1 MGCHLWSSREYYS
14 NRSLNPLQAAGNGL
28 APGFMKRTIF
38 IITIITFILL
48 TACWIYIQSDA
59 FTVRIRPFIAGSLQ
73 DVLGPGARI
82 GRIKAN
88 LLPLYLEVRDVAIP
102 SSRNSE
108 AIAIRRIRLYINP
121 FPLIY
126 KTLSIPS
133 IALLEPRLIASRSA
147 GGDIDLVGLFREV
160 RANIDRLGGSGKSSY
175 AVQIRTITVR
185 NGRIVLLDAE
195 TRLKIVMQKINFNVK
210 TSFPGTVMA
219 MRLASSEIT
228 ISVPA
233 YRDITAHA
241 RGNIGLDQGRLSFDS
256 CELIDEDA
264 TFALSGSI
272 DTLTAGD
279 MDLKFTTRM
288 GQRALHKI
296 TDIFT
301 KDKRE
306 KGPVIDASARITGR
320 LQDPVMEGSINLS
333 GVTYKGIKFQGAGAS
348 ISYRSRMLSIKG
360 GKWTLSRG
368 KEQVNVH
375 EIALDAS
382 YQDMHVTV
390 HHALL
395 RADDAELNVSGR
407 IGPTEGYALSLTA
420 ESSNE
425 GKSLSFLSG
434 IEMSGAVAVRG
445 TLSGPLEKPRFDG
458 QLTARPVTIRGI
470 LFASVDGKLVFDDR
484 KLYLLKAT
492 IRQGISRYD
501 FDGSISF
508 LAAEPFYQARLG
520 VSQSDVVSIVALFYQ
535 RIPLEIIASGEMT
548 FAGSSRDFNGKA
560 LLEMGPG
567 VAYGEAFDSGTLA
580 VDLTNDRV
588 SFSNVVLQKK
598 GGKARGTG
606 WISFDGSY
614 DAHVESAGLDL
625 SQINH
630 LKGLPLSGAFL
641 LDIRSSG
648 SFSKPE
654 VQAHLTVEELSY
666 QKAALGAAA
675 ADLKITEGILSFAA
689 AAGNDSFAMNG
700 TMKLKQPYPWSI
712 TTKVHTDMFD
722 PSTLFEGGDLLS
734 KIRVT
739 ADGTIQAQGNGFGL
753 SKLNGSAVFRELGFS
768 FNDLQ
773 IKNVGDAVIRIDA
786 GRLIVQ
792 SMILAGPG
800 TKLSVSGD
808 TQLGTDV
815 DLIFNGDANLSLLRV
830 LYRDVEH
837 GDGTAL
843 VKLSVSDEWS
853 NPEVAGELLIKD
865 GQIKIKDIPQK
876 FTALNGTIS
885 FDRNRVL
892 TEGIRG
898 EVGGG
903 SITVTGT
910 AQVQGS
916 ALVDFSSKAVIEN
929 VTVRYPTGMTATLG
943 GSLYY
948 DGDPSSQTLSG
959 EVAIRRARY
968 ERRVEWK
975 SMLVDFSRGFIRK
988 KSEDMGWIGDTLLN
1002 VRFYGKENILFES
1015 NLAKIPLDIDMLFQ
1029 GTISQPQFFG
1039 RIEARKGEVYFRQN
1053 VFRIIHASADFTDPG
1068 RINPTLDVQAET
1080 RVREYQ
1086 IRLGVS
1092 GTADR
1097 ATVTFV
1103 SDPALTDSDI
1113 LALLTLGKK
1122 GEELKGKESSVG
1134 FGEATSFATGKF
1146 QDILESRAR
1155 SLTGL
1160 DRFQVDPYLSKT
1172 DVAVPRVTVGKAV
1185 VQDKLF
1191 MTYSSNVGASTPEQV
1206 FRIEYILNK
1215 NISLLGERNDIGN
1228 LGADVKFRFE
1238 FR

>member
-1 MGCHLWSSREYYS
+1 
-14 NRSLNPLQAAGNGL
+14 
-28 APGFMKRTIF
+28 MKRTIL
-38 IITIITFILL
+38 IITIISFMLF

-59 FTVRIRPFIAGSLQ
+59 FTLKIRPFIAGPVQ
-73 DVLGPGARI
+73 DVLGPGARF

-88 LLPLYLEVRDVAIP
+88 LLPLYLEVRDVTIP

-108 AIAIRRIRLYINP
+108 AIAIRRIRLYFNP

-126 KTLSIPS
+126 KTISIPS
-133 IALLEPRLIASRSA
+133 ITLLDPRIIAGRSS
-147 GGDIDLVGLFREV
+147 GGDIDLAGLLREV

-175 AVQIRTITVR
+175 DVQIRTITVR
-185 NGRIVLLDAE
+185 NGRIVLLDAD
-195 TRLKIVMQKINFNVK
+195 TRLKIVMEKINFSVK
-210 TSFPGTVMA
+210 TTFPGNSMA

-228 ISVPA
+228 LSVPA

-241 RGNIGLDQGRLSFDS
+241 RGTIGLDQGRLSFDS
-256 CELIDEDA
+256 CELFEED
-264 TFALSGSI
+264 TRTALSGSI
-272 DTLTAGD
+272 GVLTGGD
-279 MDLKFTTRM
+279 MDLKITSRI
-288 GQRALHKI
+288 GQRSLYKI
-296 TDIFT
+296 TDILAR
-301 KDKRE
+301 DKRE

-320 LQDPVMEGSINLS
+320 LHDPVMEGSINLS
-333 GVTYKGIKFQGAGAS
+333 GITYKGIKFQEAGARF
-348 ISYRSRMLSIKG
+348 SYRSRMLSVRG
-360 GKWTLSRG
+360 EKWKFSRG
-368 KEQVNVH
+368 KEQLNVH
-375 EIALDAS
+375 EVALDAS
-382 YQDMHVTV
+382 YQDMQVTL

-395 RADDAELNVSGR
+395 RADDAEINVSGR
-407 IGPTEGYALSLTA
+407 IGPAEGYALSLTA
-420 ESSNE
+420 ESSNK

-434 IEMSGAVAVRG
+434 VEMSGAVAVRG
-445 TLSGPLEKPRFDG
+445 TLSGPPETPRFDG

-470 LFASVDGKLVFDDR
+470 LFTSIDGKLVFDDR
-484 KLYLLKAT
+484 KLILSEAT

-501 FDGSISF
+501 FNGSISF
-508 LAAEPFYQARLG
+508 QAAGPFYQARLG
-520 VSQSDVVSIVALFYQ
+520 VSRSDVASIVALFYQ

-548 FAGSSRDFNGKA
+548 FTGSSRDFAGNA
-560 LLEMGPG
+560 HLELGPG

-588 SFSNVVLQKK
+588 SFPGVVLHKK
-598 GGKARGTG
+598 GGKVRGTG
-606 WISFDGSY
+606 WIGFEGSY
-614 DAHVESAGLDL
+614 EAHVESDGLDL
-625 SQINH
+625 SQVNH
-630 LKGLPLSGAFL
+630 LKGLPLSGPFL

-654 VQAHLTVEELSY
+654 VQAHLTVGELSY
-666 QKAALGAAA
+666 QRAALGAATA
-675 ADLKITEGILSFAA
+675 ALKITEGILSVTAA
-689 AAGNDSFAMNG
+689 VSNGSFGMNG

-712 TTKVHTDMFD
+712 TTRVHTDTFD

-734 KIRVT
+734 RIRVM
-739 ADGTIQAQGNGFGL
+739 ADGTLQAQGSGFGL
-753 SKLNGSAVFRELGFS
+753 SNLNGSAVFRKLGFS
-768 FNDLQ
+768 LNDLQ
-773 IKNVGDAVIRIDA
+773 IENVGDAVIRIDA

-792 SMILAGPG
+792 SMTLAGPG

-808 TQLGTDV
+808 TRLGTDV
-815 DLIFNGDANLSLLRV
+815 DLTLNGDASLSLLRV
-830 LYRDVEH
+830 LYRDIEH
-837 GDGTAL
+837 GDGAAL

-885 FDRNRVL
+885 FDRNRVF

-903 SITVTGT
+903 SIMVTGT
-910 AQVQGS
+910 AQLQGS
-916 ALVDFSSKAVIEN
+916 ALVEFSSKAAIEN
-929 VTVRYPTGMTATLG
+929 VTVRYPPGMTATLG

-959 EVAIRRARY
+959 EVGIRRARY
-968 ERRVEWK
+968 EKRVEWK
-975 SMLVDFSRGFIRK
+975 SMLVDFSREFTRK
-988 KSEDMGWIGDTLLN
+988 KNEDLGWLGDTLLN

-1029 GTISQPQFFG
+1029 GTVSQPQLLG

-1097 ATVTFV
+1097 ATVAFV
-1103 SDPALTDSDI
+1103 SDPALTDSNI
-1113 LALLTLGKK
+1113 LALLTLGKR
-1122 GEELKGKESSVG
+1122 GEELKGKEANVG

-1206 FRIEYILNK
+1206 FRIEYVLNK
-1215 NISLLGERNDIGN
+1215 NISLIGERNEVGN

>member
-1 MGCHLWSSREYYS
+1 
-14 NRSLNPLQAAGNGL
+14 
-28 APGFMKRTIF
+28 MKRTF
-38 IITIITFILL
+38 LITTIVLFMLF
-48 TACWIYIQSDA
+48 TAFWVYIQSDV
-59 FTVRIRPFIAGSLQ
+59 FTLRIRPLIAGPLNTM
-73 DVLGPGARI
+73 LGPGAQF

-88 LLPLYLEVRDVAIP
+88 LLPLYLEVRDVTIP
-102 SSRNSE
+102 TSRNSE
-108 AIAIRRIRLYINP
+108 AIAIRRIRVYFNP

-126 KTLSIPS
+126 KTISIPS
-133 IALLEPRLIASRSA
+133 IRLLEPRIIAGRSA
-147 GGDIDLVGLFREV
+147 GGDIDLAGHFREV
-160 RANIDRLGGSGKSSY
+160 RANIDRQGKSGKTSFD
-175 AVQIRTITVR
+175 VQIRAITVR
-185 NGRIVLLDAE
+185 NGRIVLLDAD
-195 TRLKIVMQKINFNVK
+195 TRVKIDAQKINFNVK
-210 TSFPGTVMA
+210 TTFPGNSMA
-219 MRLASSEIT
+219 MRLASSELT
-228 ISVPA
+228 LSVPA
-233 YRDITAHA
+233 YRDVTAHA
-241 RGNIGLDQGRLSFDS
+241 RGIIGLNKGRLSFDS
-256 CELIDEDA
+256 CEIVADDA
-264 TFALSGSI
+264 RITLSGFL
-272 DTLTAGD
+272 DVLTGGN
-279 MDLKFTTRM
+279 MDLKFTSRI
-288 GQRALHKI
+288 GQRTLHKI

-301 KDKRE
+301 GKKRE

-320 LQDPVMEGSINLS
+320 LQDPVMEGSITLS
-333 GVTYKGIKFQGAGAS
+333 EITYKDMKFHDAGARL
-348 ISYRSRMLSIKG
+348 SYRGRILSVRG
-360 GKWTLSRG
+360 EEWQLSRG
-368 KEQVNVH
+368 KEQVSVH
-375 EIALDAS
+375 EVALDAS
-382 YQDMHVTV
+382 YQDMHVTL

-395 RADDAELNVSGR
+395 RADDAVLNVSGR
-407 IGPTEGYALSLTA
+407 IGPAEGYALSLA
-420 ESSNE
+420 VESSDR
-425 GKSLSFLSG
+425 GRSLSFFSG
-434 IEMSGAVAVRG
+434 IELSGSVAVRG
-445 TLSGPLEKPRFDG
+445 MLSGPLATPRFDG
-458 QLTARPVTIRGI
+458 QLTARPVTVRGI
-470 LFASVDGKLVFDDR
+470 LFSSVDGKLVFDDR
-484 KLYLLKAT
+484 KLVLSEAA

-508 LAAEPFYQARLG
+508 KAADPFYEARLG
-520 VSQSDVVSIVALFYQ
+520 ISRADVASIVALFYR
-535 RIPLEIIASGEMT
+535 RIPLEIVASGEMT
-548 FAGSSRDFNGKA
+548 FAGSSRDFTGNA
-560 LLEMGPG
+560 LLELGPG

-580 VDLTNDRV
+580 VVLTSDRV
-588 SFSNVVLQKK
+588 SFPNAVLQKND
-598 GGKARGTG
+598 GKARGTG
-606 WISFDGSY
+606 WVGFDGSY
-614 DAHVESAGLDL
+614 DAHVEGDGLDL
-625 SQINH
+625 SQVDH
-630 LKGLPLSGAFL
+630 LKGLSLSGPFL
-641 LDIRSSG
+641 LDMRSSG

-654 VQAHLTVEELSY
+654 VQAYLAVEELSY
-666 QKAALGAAA
+666 HKAVLGAATADMKIAEDLLSITA
-675 ADLKITEGILSFAA
+675 AVS
-689 AAGNDSFAMNG
+689 NDSFGMDG
-700 TMKLKQPYPWSI
+700 TMKLEHPYPWSI
-712 TTKVHTDMFD
+712 AAKVHTDQFD

-734 KIRVT
+734 NIRVN
-739 ADGTIQAQGNGFGL
+739 ADGTIRANGNGFGL
-753 SKLNGSAVFRELGFS
+753 SNLNGSAVFRQLGLS
-768 FNDLQ
+768 FNDLK
-773 IKNVGDAVIRIDA
+773 IENVGDAVIRIDA

-792 SMILAGPG
+792 SVTLAGTG

-808 TQLGTDV
+808 TRLGTDV
-815 DLIFNGDANLSLLRV
+815 DLTFNGDANLSLLRL

-837 GDGTAL
+837 CDGTAL
-843 VKLSVSDEWS
+843 VKLTISDKWS

-885 FDRNRVL
+885 FDRNRVF
-892 TEGIRG
+892 TEGTRG

-910 AQVQGS
+910 AQLQGS

-988 KSEDMGWIGDTLLN
+988 KSEDIGWTGDTLLN
-1002 VRFYGKENILFES
+1002 VRFFGKENILFES
-1015 NLAKIPLDIDMLFQ
+1015 NLAKIPLDIDMLFY
-1029 GTISQPQFFG
+1029 GTASQPQLLG

-1053 VFRIIHASADFTDPG
+1053 VFRIIHASADFIDPG

-1103 SDPALTDSDI
+1103 SDPALTDANI
-1113 LALLTLGKK
+1113 LSLLTLGKR
-1122 GEELKGKESSVG
+1122 GEELKGKEASVG
-1134 FGEATSFATGKF
+1134 VGEATSFATGKF

-1215 NISLLGERNDIGN
+1215 NMSLIGERNEIGN

>member
-1 MGCHLWSSREYYS
+1 
-14 NRSLNPLQAAGNGL
+14 
-28 APGFMKRTIF
+28 MKRPLL
-38 IITIITFILL
+38 IITIILCMLF
-48 TACWIYIQSDA
+48 TAFWVYIQSDV
-59 FTVRIRPFIAGSLQ
+59 FTSRIRPFIAGPLQ
-73 DVLGPGARI
+73 NVLGPGAQF

-88 LLPLYLEVRDVAIP
+88 LLPLYLEVRDVTIP
-102 SSRNSE
+102 TSRNSD
-108 AIAIRRIRLYINP
+108 AIAIRRIRVYLNP

-126 KTLSIPS
+126 KTVSIPS
-133 IALLEPRLIASRSA
+133 IRLLEPRLIASRSA
-147 GGDIDLVGLFREV
+147 GGDIDLAGLLREV
-160 RANIDRLGGSGKSSY
+160 RANIDRQSTSGKASFD
-175 AVQIRTITVR
+175 VQIRTITVR
-185 NGRIVLLDAE
+185 NGSIVFLDAD
-195 TRLKIVMQKINFNVK
+195 TRLKIDVQKINLNIK
-210 TSFPGTVMA
+210 TTFPGNSMV
-219 MRLASSEIT
+219 MRLSSSELT
-228 ISVPA
+228 LSVPA

-241 RGNIGLDQGRLSFDS
+241 RGIIGFDKGRLSFDS
-256 CELIDEDA
+256 CEIVEDD
-264 TFALSGSI
+264 TKITLSGSL
-272 DTLTAGD
+272 DVLNSGT
-279 MDLKFTTRM
+279 MDLKFTSRI
-288 GQRALHKI
+288 GQRTLHKV

-301 KDKRE
+301 RKKRE

-320 LQDPVMEGSINLS
+320 LQDPVMEGNITLS
-333 GVTYKGIKFQGAGAS
+333 DITYKGMKFHDAGVRL
-348 ISYRSRMLSIKG
+348 SYRSRMLSVRG
-360 GKWTLSRG
+360 EKWTLSRG
-368 KEQVNVH
+368 KQQVNVH
-375 EIALDAS
+375 EAALDAS
-382 YQDMHVTV
+382 YQDMQLTL

-395 RADDAELNVSGR
+395 RADDAEINVSGR
-407 IGPTEGYALSLTA
+407 IGPTEGYALSLSA
-420 ESSNE
+420 ESSDR
-425 GKSLSFLSG
+425 GRSLSFFSD
-434 IEMSGAVAVRG
+434 IEMPGAVAVRG
-445 TLSGPLEKPRFDG
+445 TLSGPLATPRFDG

-470 LFASVDGKLVFDDR
+470 LFSSVDGKLVFDDR
-484 KLYLLKAT
+484 KLILSEAT

-508 LAAEPFYQARLG
+508 KAAEPFYQARLG
-520 VSQSDVVSIVALFYQ
+520 ISRSDVVSIVALFYR
-535 RIPLEIIASGEMT
+535 RIPLEIVASGEMT
-548 FAGSSRDFNGKA
+548 FTGSSRDFTGNA
-560 LLEMGPG
+560 VLELGPG

-580 VDLTNDRV
+580 VVLTNDRV
-588 SFSNVVLQKK
+588 SFPNVALQKK
-598 GGKARGTG
+598 EGKARGTG
-606 WISFDGSY
+606 WIGFDGTY
-614 DAHVESAGLDL
+614 DAHVEGDGLDL
-625 SQINH
+625 SQVDH
-630 LKGLPLSGAFL
+630 LKGLSLSGPFL

-648 SFSKPE
+648 SFTKPE
-654 VQAHLTVEELSY
+654 VQAHLAVEELSY
-666 QKAALGAAA
+666 QKAVLGAAK
-675 ADLKITEGILSFAA
+675 ADLTITEGLLSVTAVVS
-689 AAGNDSFAMNG
+689 NDSFGMHG

-712 TTKVHTDMFD
+712 TAKVHTDKFD

-734 KIRVT
+734 KIRVK
-739 ADGTIQAQGNGFGL
+739 ADGTIQARGNGFGL
-753 SKLNGSAVFRELGFS
+753 PNLNGSAVFRQLGLS
-768 FNDLQ
+768 YNDLK
-773 IKNVGDAVIRIDA
+773 IENVGDAVIHIDA
-786 GRLIVQ
+786 GRLIVR
-792 SMILAGPG
+792 SVTLAGPG

-808 TQLGTDV
+808 TRLGTDV
-815 DLIFNGDANLSLLRV
+815 DLTFNGDANLSLLRL
-830 LYRDVEH
+830 LYRDIEH
-837 GDGTAL
+837 CDGTAL
-843 VKLSVSDEWS
+843 VKLTISDEWS
-853 NPEVAGELLIKD
+853 NPEVAGELLVKD

-885 FDRNRVL
+885 FDRNRVF

-910 AQVQGS
+910 AQFQGS

-929 VTVRYPTGMTATLG
+929 VTVRYPAGMTATLG

-988 KSEDMGWIGDTLLN
+988 KSEDIGWTGDTLLN
-1002 VRFYGKENILFES
+1002 VRFFGKENILFES
-1015 NLAKIPLDIDMLFQ
+1015 NLAKIPLDIDMLFY
-1029 GTISQPQFFG
+1029 GTVSQPQLLG

-1103 SDPALTDSDI
+1103 SDPALTDSNI
-1113 LALLTLGKK
+1113 LSLLTLGKR
-1122 GEELKGKESSVG
+1122 GEELKGKEGSVG
-1134 FGEATSFATGKF
+1134 VGEATSFATGKF

-1215 NISLLGERNDIGN
+1215 NMSLIGERNEIGN